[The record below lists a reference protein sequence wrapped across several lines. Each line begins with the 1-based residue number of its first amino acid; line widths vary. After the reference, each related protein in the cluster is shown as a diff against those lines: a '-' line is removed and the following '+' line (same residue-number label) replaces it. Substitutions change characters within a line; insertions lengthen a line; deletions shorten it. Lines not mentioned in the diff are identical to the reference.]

1 MANWRQRLKSRAA
14 LCALWVA
21 LCFGLTSAAYLSWL
35 HRLTALALGTA
46 ADWLSMGAGYLLQ
59 AAGMGIAAQ
68 RLRRAPD
75 ADHSRTFAACALLFA
90 ALCAPALLGV
100 SAAAAIA
107 FGLGMNLACGIIA
120 GYYLFAIAR
129 AVEPGHRGFAFG
141 GGYALATV
149 AVGLLAL
156 VGRGAFLHGPWALPL
171 VIALAAV
178 AAVFARRSGLFS
190 PFEAAPEPDQPPRPA
205 PDGLVALAFG
215 TIVLISAVKNL
226 GFAFPSADIQAG
238 LVPELSRLPYAL
250 GLAVAG
256 IIGDRDR
263 RHGMLCT
270 MAALILPFIML
281 GLAGQPV
288 PSAVCWGLDYLFFGF
303 FSVFRAVLFVDIACR
318 ARRWELAPL
327 GLLAGRLGD
336 VAGTAVCLLLS
347 GRSLPLIAVAALLFF
362 PAVFLFFRLYQRLYE
377 PEAVR
382 QRSEQEVFEA
392 FCLRND
398 LSSREREVLRMVV
411 EDRANGEIAEALFV
425 SQSTIKYHVRNIL
438 QKTGCKNRNELTQK
452 YRAALYPGLDGESRT

>member
-100 SAAAAIA
+100 SAAAVIA

-120 GYYLFAIAR
+120 GYYLFAIAG

-178 AAVFARRSGLFS
+178 AAVFARRSGLFG

-215 TIVLISAVKNL
+215 TIVLISDAVVVAL
-226 GFAFPSADIQAG
+226 SAVVYGSLENALYAVIAIFTSTKLIDAVVFG
-238 LVPELSRLPYAL
+238 LSRDNGKLLIIITTKPDEISDL
-250 GLAVAG
+250 IISGQDRGL
-256 IIGDRDR
+256 
-263 RHGMLCT
+263 T
-270 MAALILPFIML
+270 LIE
-281 GLAGQPV
+281 
-288 PSAVCWGLDYLFFGF
+288 
-303 FSVFRAVLFVDIACR
+303 
-318 ARRWELAPL
+318 ARGGYSKAPL
-327 GLLAGRLGD
+327 GVIL
-336 VAGTAVCLLLS
+336 C
-347 GRSLPLIAVAALLFF
+347 
-362 PAVFLFFRLYQRLYE
+362 
-377 PEAVR
+377 AVR
-382 QRSEQEVFEA
+382 PHDAYRVRQAV
-392 FCLRND
+392 
-398 LSSREREVLRMVV
+398 MG
-411 EDRANGEIAEALFV
+411 EDEHSFIITATATAISGLGF
-425 SQSTIKYHVRNIL
+425 
-438 QKTGCKNRNELTQK
+438 GNEL
-452 YRAALYPGLDGESRT
+452 

>member
-100 SAAAAIA
+100 SAAAVIA

-120 GYYLFAIAR
+120 GYYLFAIAG

-156 VGRGAFLHGPWALPL
+156 VGRGAFLHGPWALLL

-178 AAVFARRSGLFS
+178 AAVFARRSGLFG

-256 IIGDRDR
+256 VIGDRDR

-270 MAALILPFIML
+270 MAALILPFIIMYTVMQNEPDEEQRRRMERMISYML
-281 GLAGQPV
+281 ILGMLATSFAGFVRIYNYTRVFYLVLMATFVYTLFWQKRHMIIRLGALAGV
-288 PSAVCWGLDYLFFGF
+288 
-303 FSVFRAVLFVDIACR
+303 
-318 ARRWELAPL
+318 
-327 GLLAGRLGD
+327 
-336 VAGTAVCLLLS
+336 LLLTLLQYMIPYQTTHTHYYDFFYPYTCILDEDHS
-347 GRSLPLIAVAALLFF
+347 VYFREVAH
-362 PAVFLFFRLYQRLYE
+362 V
-377 PEAVR
+377 EAV
-382 QRSEQEVFEA
+382 EA
-392 FCLRND
+392 QASDENV
-398 LSSREREVLRMVV
+398 RE
-411 EDRANGEIAEALFV
+411 
-425 SQSTIKYHVRNIL
+425 IK
-438 QKTGCKNRNELTQK
+438 
-452 YRAALYPGLDGESRT
+452 